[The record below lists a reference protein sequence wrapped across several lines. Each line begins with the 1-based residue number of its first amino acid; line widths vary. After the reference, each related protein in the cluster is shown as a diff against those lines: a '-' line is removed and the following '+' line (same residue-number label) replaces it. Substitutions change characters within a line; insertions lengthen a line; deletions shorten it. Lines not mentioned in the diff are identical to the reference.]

1 MHLPVVTD
9 QRLFAATF
17 VRQLHLILEKKI
29 KLINSGGH
37 EELRQKKRSG
47 LAICGVVSFYWQDM
61 IQFNFTYSQLQ
72 WKFL

>member
-47 LAICGVVSFYWQDM
+47 LAICGVVSFLLSRHHT
-61 IQFNFTYSQLQ
+61 IHFTYSRLQ
-72 WKFL
+72 WKYL